1 MPIPYAA
8 WTSGTARSR
17 RQFRSLLLPLKAIIR
32 NEPAESRLGD
42 QELVEDLAGAR
53 RRADGRT
60 WRSPRRAPSFRT
72 VQASSH
78 EAAGWVSSK
87 NWTSSGLGS
96 SKAGSIPEIVPARPV
111 APCVATSPSASTGS
125 TTERPL
131 SGAFPA
137 SRRRDSNPRPSD
149 YKSLALPAELLRRS
163 RRMVALGQSRTWRER
178 WCWSTF
184 RFTRWSALSIVFVSQ
199 PSSSAMSS

>member
-60 WRSPRRAPSFRT
+60 GAI
-72 VQASSH
+72 A
-78 EAAGWVSSK
+78 
-87 NWTSSGLGS
+87 
-96 SKAGSIPEIVPARPV
+96 KAGAFVSD
-111 APCVATSPSASTGS
+111 SPSLIS
-125 TTERPL
+125 
-131 SGAFPA
+131 
-137 SRRRDSNPRPSD
+137 
-149 YKSLALPAELLRRS
+149 
-163 RRMVALGQSRTWRER
+163 
-178 WCWSTF
+178 
-184 RFTRWSALSIVFVSQ
+184 
-199 PSSSAMSS
+199 